1 MKLRPQ
7 GSRPARSAGNRTR
20 LRGVL
25 STALALLVVADNRTH
40 AQGLKVAQHLKK
52 LDGLLRL
59 DVDQQAGGARRVLI
73 RTTAADKEA
82 LKSLLAAQGNEIL
95 TDLAADDTL
104 NVVVPAESLDALAK
118 SGKVLGI
125 SADAVVRPHGLLD
138 GLVGGLLG
146 TVTKTVTGTVGLLV
160 NTVGNILDPAL
171 DDPTAGEPVPPALLR
186 ATLGVQESWTG

>member
-1 MKLRPQ
+1 MAALLRLEPAMKLRPQ
-7 GSRPARSAGNRTR
+7 GPRPARSAGNRTL

-25 STALALLVVADNRTH
+25 ATALALLVVLDNPSH

-52 LDGLLRL
+52 LDGLLRV

-73 RTTAADKEA
+73 RTTAADKDA
-82 LKSLLAAQGNEIL
+82 LRQLLASQGNQV
-95 TDLAADDTL
+95 LANLGEGDTL
-104 NVVVPAESLDALAK
+104 NVVVPAESLEALAK

-146 TVTKTVTGTVGLLV
+146 TVTQTLTGTVGGLL

-171 DDPTAGEPVPPALLR
+171 DD
-186 ATLGVQESWTG
+186 